1 MCQALRE
8 MMQDSRNDGIQQGIQ
23 EAYKVQ
29 IRKKLA
35 KNRTPVQIA
44 EELELELSEVQE
56 IIELIRKE
64 QNTVEIS
71 V

>member
-8 MMQDSRNDGIQQGIQ
+8 MMEDSRNDGIQQGIQ

-44 EELELELSEVQE
+44 EELELELHEVQE
-56 IIELIRKE
+56 IIGLIRKE
-64 QNTVEIS
+64 QNAVEVS

>member
-23 EAYKVQ
+23 EAYKVL
-29 IRKKLA
+29 IRKKLV

-44 EELELELSEVQE
+44 EELELELPEVQE